1 MKFNIFLG
9 KLGNEELMMAY
20 DWNEIAVLPCKGD
33 LVYLPTRDEDDIV
46 DGDTYVVKQVLNDL
60 VHNEYNIFVE
70 LYDWED

>member
-9 KLGNEELMMAY
+9 KLGNEELMMSY
-20 DWNEIAVLPCKGD
+20 DWNELIIPPCKGEF
-33 LVYLPTRDEDDIV
+33 VYLPTRDEDDIV

-60 VHNEYNIFVE
+60 IHNEYNIFVE